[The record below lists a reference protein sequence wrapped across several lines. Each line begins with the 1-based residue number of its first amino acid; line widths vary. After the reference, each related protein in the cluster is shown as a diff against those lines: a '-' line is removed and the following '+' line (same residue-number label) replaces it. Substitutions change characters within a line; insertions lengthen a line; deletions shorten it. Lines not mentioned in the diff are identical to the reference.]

1 MKTIEI
7 KGHVYAR
14 VDWDDKLQFTFFDFV
29 PGSDWFKVCEHK
41 IVTEYPSDFDP
52 CTAQI
57 EELQRQITKARAD
70 FTALVT
76 SLTEQISKLQAL
88 PFDAAA

>member
-14 VDWDDKLQFTFFDFV
+14 VDWDDQLQFTFFDFT
-29 PGSDWFKVCEHK
+29 PGGEWFKVCEHK
-41 IVTEYPSDFDP
+41 VITELPEGFDP
-52 CTAQI
+52 RNAQI
-57 EELQRQITKARAD
+57 EALQQQITKARAD
-70 FTALVT
+70 YTALVT

-88 PFDAAA
+88 TFDPA